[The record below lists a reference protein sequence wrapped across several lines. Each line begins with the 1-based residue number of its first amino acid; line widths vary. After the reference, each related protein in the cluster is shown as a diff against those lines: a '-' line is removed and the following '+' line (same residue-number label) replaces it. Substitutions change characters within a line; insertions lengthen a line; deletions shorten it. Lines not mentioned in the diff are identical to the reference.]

1 MKIKSDENSI
11 TEKVQEFC
19 IWITGL
25 SGAGKSTLADLIHKE
40 LKSLNLHSFI
50 LDGDN
55 LRNGLNRD
63 LGMGEKDRSEN
74 IRRAGEVAW
83 LMYEAGIIVICAFI
97 SPYEKD
103 RKSVRALFP
112 PNRFVEIYL
121 KTDLAVCEARD
132 PKGLYK
138 KVRRGEIKG
147 FTGIDAPYE
156 APSNADIVIDT
167 AELSL
172 EPSIKAIMDFLSSK
186 NLVDFSKI

>member
-1 MKIKSDENSI
+1 MSNPYSKGKSMQQIAS
-11 TEKVQEFC
+11 C
-19 IWITGL
+19 IWFTGL
-25 SGAGKSTLADLIHKE
+25 SGSGKSILSKALAGRLLDL
-40 LKSLNLHSFI
+40 SYNAYV
-50 LDGDN
+50 LDGDA
-55 LRNGLNRD
+55 LRCGLNKD
-63 LGMGEKDRSEN
+63 LSMSESDRSEN
-74 IRRAGEVAW
+74 VRRAGEVAR
-83 LMYEAGIIVICAFI
+83 LMFDAGIIVICAFI

-103 RKSVRALFP
+103 RKRVKALFP
-112 PNRFVEIYL
+112 PERFVEIYL
-121 KTDLAVCEARD
+121 KTDLTVCEARD

-138 KVRRGEIKG
+138 KVRRGEIKD